1 MARGRGEES
10 RLGAAAVGLKVK
22 KSRGLTLSPRLTGM
36 RKRERAIKRGGPGG
50 AS

>member
-22 KSRGLTLSPRLTGM
+22 KSRGLSLTPDSQG
-36 RKRERAIKRGGPGG
+36 
-50 AS
+50 